1 MPKAYSYIRMS
12 TERQLKGDSLRRQ
25 AEASRL
31 YAQSQGLELDEEF
44 SLKDLGVSAFRGANL
59 REGALGKFLDAVKKG
74 AIERGSYLLVESF
87 DRLSRENLDN
97 ALSLF
102 LDITKNGINLVTLA
116 DGKLYEAGKTEFS
129 ALIYSIV
136 VMSRAHE
143 ESLMKSQRLSA
154 AWSAKRGRIRAQ
166 KLTAQA
172 PKWLRLSADK
182 STFEIDEKRA
192 QIVRQVFDHC
202 IKGMGNYA
210 IVTKLNRDGVPPFGR
225 GRGWQTSSI
234 NKLLTTRAVLG
245 EFQPKRMQD
254 GIAVPE
260 GDPISDYFPS
270 IVDEGVFLRAQA
282 ARALRRVG
290 GSGRKGRQ
298 FANLFSGIARCGYCG
313 SSMHYVNKGSGP
325 KGGTYLV
332 CNSARRRSGCGAS
345 AWRYDAIEIAILS
358 HIQIAELQPATD
370 DSDLVKARVAA
381 SNLLTEVTERRRIAE
396 SQRETTFELLARN
409 RTEFL
414 MQKFEAIERDI
425 ADLDEKIRS
434 AKLSADEAAAE
445 ISQFYES
452 KDAIKSLI
460 ALLQDGPAETRFE
473 LRSNVAARL
482 RGLVAELS
490 VYSDGSKP
498 LGADAKRF
506 PMSETWPDR
515 RFFLIESR
523 DGDRMFV
530 VPNSENPY
538 LADGR
543 FQYFGQPGQPKEW
556 KLKTGDRASV
566 DGEYVVVSSEMFELS
581 EDEFDRFKQHYSGDQ
596 L

>member
-31 YAQSQGLELDEEF
+31 YAQSHGLELDEEF
-44 SLKDLGVSAFRGANL
+44 SLKDLGISAFRGANL

-74 AIERGSYLLVESF
+74 RIERGSYLLVESF
-87 DRLSRENLDN
+87 DRLSRETLDN
-97 ALSLF
+97 ALPLF

-154 AWSAKRGRIRAQ
+154 AWSAKRGRIRDQ

-172 PKWLRLSADK
+172 PKWLRLSADR
-182 STFEIDEKRA
+182 STFEIDEKRV
-192 QIVRQVFDHC
+192 QIVRQVFDDC

-234 NKLLTTRAVLG
+234 NKLLTARAVLG
-245 EFQPKRMQD
+245 EFQPKRMQSGVAIPD
-254 GIAVPE
+254 GELVP
-260 GDPISDYFPS
+260 DYFPA
-270 IVDEGVFLRAQA
+270 IVEEGVFFRAQA
-282 ARALRRVG
+282 ARALRRIS
-290 GSGRKGRQ
+290 GSGRKGKQ
-298 FANLFSGIARCGYCG
+298 FANLFSGIAKCGYCG
-313 SSMHYVNKGSGP
+313 SPMHYVNKGVGP

-332 CNSARRRSGCGAS
+332 CTSARRHSGCEAS

-358 HIQIAELQPATD
+358 HLQIAELQPATG
-370 DSDLVKARVAA
+370 DSDLIKTKVSA
-381 SNLLTEVTERRRIAE
+381 SNLLTELVERKRIAE
-396 SQRETTFELLARN
+396 SQRETTFDLLARN

-414 MQKFEAIERDI
+414 MQKFEAIEREI
-425 ADLDEKIRS
+425 SDLAERVRR
-434 AKLSADEAAAE
+434 AKLAVEAAE
-445 ISQFYES
+445 SEVSQFYES
-452 KDAIKSLI
+452 KDAIKGLI
-460 ALLQDGPAETRFE
+460 ALLQDERTQARFE

-490 VYSDGSKP
+490 VYGDGSKP
-498 LGADAKRF
+498 LGVEARQI
-506 PMSETWPDR
+506 PMFDRWPDR
-515 RFFLIESR
+515 RFFSIKSR
-523 DGDRMFV
+523 EGDRMYVF
-530 VPNSENPY
+530 PNHADPY

-543 FQYFGQPGQPKEW
+543 FLHFEQPRMSAKREIMSDDNAGV
-556 KLKTGDRASV
+556 GRGYAVVAS
-566 DGEYVVVSSEMFELS
+566 ETFELS
-581 EDEFDRFKQHYSGDQ
+581 ENEFRLFKQRYSDDHE
-596 L
+596 